1 MHTDKID
8 IDAPQVRR
16 LIAAQFPQWTRLPRI
31 PAAAEQVDK
40 EQRWLS
46 RLAPLLPLAV
56 PVPLGRGRP
65 DQGYPWTWSVYRW
78 LDGESLLAEPV
89 TDPPHL
95 AVELARVSIDLGLF
109 QAFS

>member
-1 MHTDKID
+1 M
-8 IDAPQVRR
+8 
-16 LIAAQFPQWTRLPRI
+16 
-31 PAAAEQVDK
+31 DK

-95 AVELARVSIDLGLF
+95 AVELGRFITALRAVNPVGGPPPGTHNF
-109 QAFS
+109 FRGAPPG